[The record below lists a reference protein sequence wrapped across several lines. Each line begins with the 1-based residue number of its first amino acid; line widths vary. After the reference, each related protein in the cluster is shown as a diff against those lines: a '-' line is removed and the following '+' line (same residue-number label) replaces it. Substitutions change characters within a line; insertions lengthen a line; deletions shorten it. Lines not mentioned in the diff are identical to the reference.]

1 MAVSET
7 IIGSSI
13 SQQINKSKL
22 YRKVAWRI
30 MPILLISYIVG
41 YLDRVGISF
50 SKFQMMPD
58 ILNGNM
64 ALAESVYGLGAGVFF
79 IGYIIAG
86 VPSNMVLSKYGA
98 RKIIALLMVIWGGIS
113 MLSVF
118 ITSPTQFYIARFFL
132 GIAEAGFYPG
142 VILYLTLWF
151 PSGQRAKMTAL
162 FVCGI
167 PISNIIGGP
176 LCGWIIE
183 HMNGLMQMSGW
194 QWLFFISGP
203 RALLIALVIFFF
215 LDNTYQ
221 NAKWLTDEEK
231 EMIHEDMD
239 HANQQR
245 LLNAKNGIVAH
256 EWTMK
261 TMLKS
266 SAFTKMWLICF
277 CTVMGQG
284 GLAFWVPTII
294 KDTGVKSVFDV
305 GLLSMVPYMLAVVA
319 MLLAARSSDKHRE
332 RRWHIVVPFCI
343 AAVAMVSIG
352 VFQDNKSIVMFSLC
366 IAVAASLVPS
376 PLFWSLPNAIFT
388 GTCAAAG
395 IALINSIANI
405 GGFISPY
412 IIGYFKNTTNS
423 NLVAMCVLAS
433 MMILGAILTLT
444 VPAKM
449 VNK

>member
-1 MAVSET
+1 MATNNAAIDQAILSCPD
-7 IIGSSI
+7 
-13 SQQINKSKL
+13 KAKL
-22 YRKVAWRI
+22 YRKIAWRI
-30 MPILLISYIVG
+30 MPILLISYIIG

-58 ILNGNM
+58 ILQGNVSM
-64 ALAESVYGLGAGVFF
+64 AEAVYGLGAGVFF

-86 VPSNMVLSKYGA
+86 VPSNILLSKYGA
-98 RKIIALLMVIWGGIS
+98 RKVIALLMVVWGTIS
-113 MLSVF
+113 MLSIF
-118 ITSPTQFYIARFFL
+118 ITNPTQFYLARFLL
-132 GIAEAGFYPG
+132 GLAEAGFYPG

-151 PSGQRAKMTAL
+151 PSSQRAKMTAL

-167 PISNIIGGP
+167 PVSNIIGGP

-183 HMNGLMQMSGW
+183 NMNGMFELSGW

-203 RALLIALVIFFF
+203 RALLIAVVIFFF

-221 NAKWLTDEEK
+221 SAKWLSPQEK
-231 EMIHEDMD
+231 EMITQDMVQGTSKKIGAD
-239 HANQQR
+239 GAAQ
-245 LLNAKNGIVAH
+245 

-284 GLAFWVPTII
+284 GLAFWVPTMIR
-294 KDTGVKSVFDV
+294 DTGVSSVLDI
-305 GLLSMVPYMLAVVA
+305 GLLTMLPYMLAVVA
-319 MLLAARSSDKHRE
+319 MLMAARSSDKHRE
-332 RRWHIVVPFCI
+332 RRWHIIVPFCI
-343 AAVAMVSIG
+343 AAVSLIFIG
-352 VFQDNKSIVMFSLC
+352 LFPDNKVIVMVALC
-366 IAVAASLVPS
+366 IAVASSLVPS

-412 IIGYFKNTTNS
+412 IIGYFKNTTES
-423 NLVAMCVLAS
+423 NLVAMCVLSS
-433 MMILGAILTLT
+433 MMILGAILTYS
-444 VPAKM
+444 VPAKL

>member
-1 MAVSET
+1 MATDNAVIYQNTLST
-7 IIGSSI
+7 PDK
-13 SQQINKSKL
+13 NAL

-30 MPILLISYIVG
+30 MPILLVSYIAG

-58 ILNGNM
+58 ILNGNVSM
-64 ALAESVYGLGAGVFF
+64 AEAVYGLGAGVFF

-86 VPSNMVLSKYGA
+86 VPSNILLSKYGA
-98 RKIIALLMVIWGGIS
+98 RKIIALLMTVWGMIS
-113 MLSVF
+113 MLSIF
-118 ITSPTQFYIARFFL
+118 ITNPWQFYLARFLL
-132 GIAEAGFYPG
+132 GLAEAGFYPG

-151 PSGQRAKMTAL
+151 PSSQRAKMTAL

-167 PISNIIGGP
+167 PVSNIIGGP

-183 HMNGLMQMSGW
+183 NMNGMMNLSGW

-203 RALLIALVIFFF
+203 RALLIAIVIFYC

-221 NAKWLTDEEK
+221 NAKWLNPQEK
-231 EMIHEDMD
+231 ALIKADMD
-239 HANQQR
+239 QSAPCSPNQ
-245 LLNAKNGIVAH
+245 NASGQQ

-261 TMLKS
+261 SMLKS

-294 KDTGVKSVFDV
+294 HDSGVASMMDI
-305 GLLSMVPYMLAVVA
+305 GLLTMLPYMLAVVA
-319 MLLAARSSDKHRE
+319 MLVAARSSDKHRE
-332 RRWHIVVPFCI
+332 RRWHIIVPFCI
-343 AAVAMVSIG
+343 AAVSLIFIG
-352 VFQDNKSIVMFSLC
+352 LFPDNKHVVMAALC
-366 IAVAASLVPS
+366 VAVASSLVPS

-412 IIGYFKNTTNS
+412 IIGYFKQLTNS
-423 NLVAMCVLAS
+423 NLVAMCVLSS
-433 MMILGAILTLT
+433 MMILGAILTYS
-444 VPAKM
+444 VPAKL